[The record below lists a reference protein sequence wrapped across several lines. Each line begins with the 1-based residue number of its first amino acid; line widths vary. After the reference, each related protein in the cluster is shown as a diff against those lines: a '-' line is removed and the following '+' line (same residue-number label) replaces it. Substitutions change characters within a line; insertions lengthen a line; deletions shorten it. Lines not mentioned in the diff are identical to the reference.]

1 MVYGVRTSDVYMQ
14 QRITVASVCSARVTY
29 TYTSL
34 FLRTAAC
41 LLSAL
46 QQAHLLHHLLVLVQQ
61 PQVHSDTQQRLGT
74 ADPEATKILLHVL
87 CYIQNFLKLL
97 QNF

>member
-1 MVYGVRTSDVYMQ
+1 MQ
-14 QRITVASVCSARVTY
+14 QRYVWRVASV
-29 TYTSL
+29 YTSL

-41 LLSAL
+41 LISAL

-74 ADPEATKILLHVL
+74 ADPEHSATAHEK
-87 CYIQNFLKLL
+87 
-97 QNF
+97 